1 MSISLKHHLLFSS
14 HTLAT
19 RMLRCTHVANVSFLN
34 LLAVLLVNGL
44 TGKRVDKLQKKVVL
58 YSSGNEY
65 YTQVAM
71 STMLKCG

>member
-1 MSISLKHHLLFSS
+1 
-14 HTLAT
+14 
-19 RMLRCTHVANVSFLN
+19 MLRCTHVANVSFLN

-58 YSSGNEY
+58 YSSANEY

>member
-1 MSISLKHHLLFSS
+1 
-14 HTLAT
+14 
-19 RMLRCTHVANVSFLN
+19 MLRCTHVANVSFLN

-58 YSSGNEY
+58 YSSANEY

-71 STMLKCG
+71 STMLKCGWVLCSSGNEYYALFP